1 MRPLTTMKER
11 NCDCQ
16 FRYAER
22 LSCGLVLAECIDKA
36 GLLFI
41 YG

>member
-11 NCDCQ
+11 NCDYQ

-22 LSCGLVLAECIDKA
+22 LSPGLLLAECSDKA
-36 GLLFI
+36 GLLLI
-41 YG
+41 CS